1 MTSRHTRLIVTISF
15 AALLAACGQ
24 TAADRA
30 ATADEPQKTQTQAQ
44 AQAPTQIPPP
54 PADPLA
60 VGSQDAKDDLY
71 CSGIIFV
78 SNPSPPSALNPV
90 DEAVLRKAQV
100 LGINLAESG
109 INKLVVQKTV
119 HATHGA
125 LVADAYTEAAATD
138 LRAGKPRISLED
150 CYARSRALPP
160 VE

>member
-30 ATADEPQKTQTQAQ
+30 ATADEPQKTQ
-44 AQAPTQIPPP
+44 AQAPTTPPPP

-109 INKLVVQKTV
+109 INKLVVQKAV

-138 LRAGKPRISLED
+138 LRAKKPRISLED

>member
-1 MTSRHTRLIVTISF
+1 MASSMTFRLAIAASI

-24 TAADRA
+24 PPAGNSASADQP
-30 ATADEPQKTQTQAQ
+30 DQKAQQ
-44 AQAPTQIPPP
+44 AQAPAIPPP

-60 VGSQDAKDDLY
+60 VGTQDAKDDLY
-71 CSGIIFV
+71 CAGIIFIE
-78 SNPSPPSALNPV
+78 NPSPPDALNPV

-100 LGINLAESG
+100 LGINLGESG
-109 INKLVVQKTV
+109 INKLVVQKAA

-125 LVADAYTEAAATD
+125 LIADAYTMQAAED
-138 LRAGKPRISLED
+138 LKARKPRISLDD